1 MTISRSI
8 FFTTAAA
15 VTLAFSGAVTQA
27 QAGGVSAAQSSDHT
41 AAQPAMQSAGA
52 AKLPAYLKQGD
63 PPSANDPIPAPTSPV
78 PPADET
84 AIAQAPPPPEETISP
99 PGSTTPRTWTSDQI
113 LTATVHQAWILS
125 GKDEANFFEIVKELA
140 AISAANRNL
149 TVPDTTD
156 AGKKAGAYIRA
167 QAKEDH
173 DQLLYDIVD
182 KAVRMTGTKAPANA
196 TNSVGTLPAA
206 HPPS

>member
-1 MTISRSI
+1 MILHRNTFLI
-8 FFTTAAA
+8 TAAA
-15 VTLAFSGAVTQA
+15 FSLTLSGAAAHA
-27 QAGGVSAAQSSDHT
+27 QAGAAPMSKPADQPK
-41 AAQPAMQSAGA
+41 AQQPAPPEAS
-52 AKLPAYLKQGD
+52 KLPAYLKQGEA
-63 PPSANDPIPAPTSPV
+63 PPATDPIPAPTSPM

-84 AIAQAPPPPEETISP
+84 AMTQAPAVPGETVTP
-99 PGSTTPRTWTSDQI
+99 PGSTTPRTWTTDQI
-113 LTATVHQAWILS
+113 LTATVHQAWVLS

-140 AISAANRNL
+140 AVSAANRNL

-182 KAVRMTGTKAPANA
+182 KAVRMTGTKVSPSSAESQGSGTTNHPAN
-196 TNSVGTLPAA
+196 
-206 HPPS
+206 